1 MATVRKP
8 FQGIGN
14 IIRFNWHFY
23 FLAMLFIAVLWI
35 AAVFNDNI
43 SNGLFSI
50 VIIIMMVMLTSLI
63 VSWYIYDYSDLY
75 QLNWLDKY
83 MNASRDIVN
92 INAGF
97 DEFSALIQERFFKAA
112 LTVFDFYD
120 SLEQKEISI
129 IRAQKAY
136 PAFASTIKIPL
147 KALPLNEGACD
158 VILLLFAAHEI
169 RSDTARADFFKELG
183 NGLKPNGKIIVVEHL
198 RNVVNFSAYTLG
210 CFHFFSLNKW
220 MQTFEKAQLKLTA
233 KEKIT
238 PFITIFIL
246 QKDGNTF

>member
-1 MATVRKP
+1 MAAVRKP
-8 FQGIGN
+8 FQGITN
-14 IIRFNWHFY
+14 IVRFNWHFY
-23 FLAMLFIAVLWI
+23 FLAMLFIAILWI
-35 AAVFNDNI
+35 VAFFNNNI
-43 SNGLFSI
+43 SNWLFSI
-50 VIIIMMVMLTSLI
+50 AIIIITIILTSLI
-63 VSWYIYDYSDLY
+63 VSWYVYDYSNLY

-83 MNASRDIVN
+83 MNESHDIVN

-97 DEFSALIQERFFKAA
+97 DEFSALIEERFFKSS

-147 KALPLNEGACD
+147 KLLPLNEEACD

-169 RSDTARADFFKELG
+169 RSDNTRADFFKELG
-183 NGLKPNGKIIVVEHL
+183 NCLKPNGKIIVVEHL

-210 CFHFFSLNKW
+210 CFHFFALNKW
-220 MQTFEKAQLKLTA
+220 MKTFRKAQLKLTT
-233 KEKIT
+233 KDKIT
-238 PFITIFIL
+238 PFVTIFIL
-246 QKDGNTF
+246 QKDGNSF